1 MSRNKKEEI
10 IEYTKELYL
19 TPDEEGNH
27 RYSLREIEAEISQ
40 KFHKNFTYRTI
51 ANWAKKYGWDKL
63 WEEGVRYGIT
73 EAIAKQESNKTKE
86 EQFREAISKVIRDKT
101 TMNINLMKLAY
112 KFILENGFSNV
123 EEARRVYETA
133 SKDLQIIEYSKKI
146 DEKEARNIY
155 DDPIWD
161 ELEDN
166 PEIRTIIIKTLKK
179 YEK

>member
-1 MSRNKKEEI
+1 MGKRINEEI
-10 IEYTKELYL
+10 IELAKELYL
-19 TPDEEGNH
+19 TPDVNGNH
-27 RYSLREIEAEISQ
+27 KYSLREISAEIQQ
-40 KFHKNFTYRTI
+40 KFSKDIHNTTI
-51 ANWAKKYGWDKL
+51 LNWAKKYGWDKL

-86 EQFREAISKVIRDKT
+86 EQFREAITKVTKDKT
-101 TMNINLMKLAY
+101 TMDINLMKLAY
-112 KFILENGFSNV
+112 KFILENGFSSV

-133 SKDLQIIEYSKKI
+133 SKDLQINELLTKI

-166 PEIRTIIIKTLKK
+166 PEIRTIIIKTIKK